1 MVFGDCGQD
10 LSHFL
15 GNGNLDSQIP
25 QIRCEVLLA
34 SLEHV
39 SALGLLGV
47 VVSWAPRIS
56 RLKVSITFNDRNDG
70 TVAKN
75 YTSQQSPGTSITVA
89 LSSSSEKWR
98 KNFSGNSP
106 LGNCSFFGPL
116 LGVQVEEITG
126 WRVKRTWRERDPKFS

>member
-1 MVFGDCGQD
+1 MVFGTCDQD

-15 GNGNLDSQIP
+15 GNGNLDSQIA
-25 QIRCEVLLA
+25 QIRCKVLLA

-75 YTSQQSPGTSITVA
+75 YTSQQSPGTSITLS
-89 LSSSSEKWR
+89 LSSSSGKWR
-98 KNFSGNSP
+98 ENSV
-106 LGNCSFFGPL
+106 GIPL
-116 LGVQVEEITG
+116 LGTVVSLG
-126 WRVKRTWRERDPKFS
+126 LCWGCRWRELQDGE

>member
-1 MVFGDCGQD
+1 MTGQD

-15 GNGNLDSQIP
+15 GNGNLDSQIA

-75 YTSQQSPGTSITVA
+75 CISQQSPGTSIPLA

-98 KNFSGNSP
+98 KKFSGNSP
-106 LGNCSFFGPL
+106 LGNCGFFGPL

>member
-1 MVFGDCGQD
+1 M
-10 LSHFL
+10 
-15 GNGNLDSQIP
+15 
-25 QIRCEVLLA
+25 LLA

-39 SALGLLGV
+39 LALGLLGV

-56 RLKVSITFNDRNDG
+56 RLKVSITFNDRND
-70 TVAKN
+70 AKN
-75 YTSQQSPGTSITVA
+75 YTSQQSPGTSITLA

-98 KNFSGNSP
+98 KTFSGNSP
-106 LGNCSFFGPL
+106 LGNCGFVGPL